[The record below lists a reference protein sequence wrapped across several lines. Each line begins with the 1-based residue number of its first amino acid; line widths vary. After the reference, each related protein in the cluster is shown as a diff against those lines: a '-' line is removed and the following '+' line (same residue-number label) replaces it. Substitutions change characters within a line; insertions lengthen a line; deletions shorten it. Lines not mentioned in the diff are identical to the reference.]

1 MKLSVAPQSN
11 KVVIGDDDNV
21 GTETGNKNDETD
33 TLERKDVSEQEIE
46 AGILARSAT
55 QDPRHYW
62 VGVAF
67 PASAAGVVLGTS
79 SGAPLIVNVA
89 RPKALR

>member
-11 KVVIGDDDNV
+11 IVVIMDNDKV

-46 AGILARSAT
+46 AGILVRCS
-55 QDPRHYW
+55 PRPRTHVITGSGSRFLRRPQEW
-62 VGVAF
+62 C
-67 PASAAGVVLGTS
+67 LGL
-79 SGAPLIVNVA
+79 PPVH
-89 RPKALR
+89 R

>member
-11 KVVIGDDDNV
+11 KVVIGDDDKV

-46 AGILARSAT
+46 AGILARCSLK
-55 QDPRHYW
+55 PRTH
-62 VGVAF
+62 VITGSESRF
-67 PASAAGVVLGTS
+67 PRRPQEWCLGL
-79 SGAPLIVNVA
+79 PPVH
-89 RPKALR
+89 R